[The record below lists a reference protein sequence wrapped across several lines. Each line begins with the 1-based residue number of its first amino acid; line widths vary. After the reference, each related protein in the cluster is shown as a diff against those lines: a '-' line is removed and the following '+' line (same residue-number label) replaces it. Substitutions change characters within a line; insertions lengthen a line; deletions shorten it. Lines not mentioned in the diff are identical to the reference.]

1 LFFVR
6 LCINRSQQ
14 SGDDN
19 WAVFEVKG
27 DIVEGVHKGTGLDS
41 MRDSLDEAKIQWA
54 VINVIGVDQQ
64 DNVTSRRPKYVLVNW
79 VGPRVPA
86 MKRMGA
92 LSGKAHVAALL
103 KGVQVTMDCNDKAD
117 LNTKTMAKLLLQC
130 GGAHKP
136 TFYDFGGGSMI
147 SVEEIYST

>member
-1 LFFVR
+1 MADF
-6 LCINRSQQ
+6 
-14 SGDDN
+14 
-19 WAVFEVKG
+19 WAAITRGEDVNYAIFEVPGGG
-27 DIVEGVHKGTGLDS
+27 DSPVGVAKGTGIDEF
-41 MRDSLDEAKIQWA
+41 RDSFDDTKIQWG

-92 LSGKAHVAALL
+92 LSGKSAVLALL
-103 KGVQVTMDCNDKAD
+103 QGVQVTIDCNDRTELDMKTIGKA
-117 LNTKTMAKLLLQC
+117 LLQC

-136 TFYDFGGGSMI
+136 THYDFGSGQEI
-147 SVEEIYST
+147 SLVDLGYH